1 LDIHSLAS
9 VGLSKLKF
17 RNMLTFKNFNIAD
30 WFSFYRIAAAP
41 FLLVILWLG
50 ERELFTWLLL
60 VSYCTDAID
69 GFLARRFKITSPR
82 GSQLDSFGDQIT
94 LVVAL
99 IGLLVLEHDFLIENA
114 FLIML
119 AFVPYIF
126 QMIIAF
132 IKYGKATAFHTYLAK
147 LSAII
152 QSFFILWLLFFEP
165 IYWLFYVMIILGL
178 LETMEEITLIF
189 MYDNWVAG
197 VKGIYWALR
206 DKRRLRKE
214 TAAEERLN

>member
-1 LDIHSLAS
+1 
-9 VGLSKLKF
+9 
-17 RNMLTFKNFNIAD
+17 MLTFKNYNIAD

-41 FLLVILWLG
+41 FLLIILWFG

-60 VSYCTDAID
+60 VSYTTDMID
-69 GFLARRFKITSPR
+69 GFLARRYKITSAR

-99 IGLLVLEHDFLIENA
+99 IGLLVFERDFLIEHL
-114 FLIML
+114 FFIIL

-126 QMIIAF
+126 QMIVAF

-147 LSAII
+147 ASAIV
-152 QSFFILWLLFFEP
+152 QGVFILWLLFFGP
-165 IYWLFYVMIILGL
+165 IYWLFYVMIVLGL
-178 LETMEEITLIF
+178 LETIEEIALIY

-206 DKRRLRKE
+206 DKRRLRKK
-214 TAAEERLN
+214 TAVEKRLN

>member
-1 LDIHSLAS
+1 
-9 VGLSKLKF
+9 
-17 RNMLTFKNFNIAD
+17 MLTFKNFNIAD

-41 FLLVILWLG
+41 FLLIILWFG

-60 VSYCTDAID
+60 VSYSTDAID

-99 IGLLVLEHDFLIENA
+99 IGLLVFERNFLIENA
-114 FLIML
+114 FLITL

-152 QSFFILWLLFFEP
+152 QAFFILWLLFFGP
-165 IYWLFYVMIILGL
+165 IYWLFYVMIVLGL
-178 LETMEEITLIF
+178 LETIEEIALIF

-197 VKGIYWALR
+197 VKGVYWALR
-206 DKRRLRKE
+206 DKRRLRKKV
-214 TAAEERLN
+214 AAEKRSG

>member
-1 LDIHSLAS
+1 
-9 VGLSKLKF
+9 
-17 RNMLTFKNFNIAD
+17 MLTFKNFNIAD

-41 FLLVILWLG
+41 FLLLVLWLG
-50 ERELFTWLLL
+50 EREVFTWLLL
-60 VSYCTDAID
+60 ISYSTDAID
-69 GFLARRFKITSPR
+69 GFLARKLKITSAR

-99 IGLLVLEHDFLIENA
+99 IGVLIFEYNFIKEHSFFIILV
-114 FLIML
+114 
-119 AFVPYIF
+119 FVPYIF

-152 QSFFILWLLFFEP
+152 QSIFILWLLFFNP
-165 IYWLFYVMIILGL
+165 IYWLFYVMIVLGL
-178 LETMEEITLIF
+178 LETMEEIALIF

-197 VKGIYWALR
+197 VKGIYWAIR
-206 DKRRLRKE
+206 DKRRLKINTE
-214 TAAEERLN
+214 IN